1 MITNDEERKTA
12 HQDLAKQM
20 AKLEKK
26 LGDLASAG
34 SEMEDKLARHDREM
48 RNKATM
54 HRVE

>member
-1 MITNDEERKTA
+1 MVTNDEERKTA